1 MKKFIVH
8 VFTEIFDDDFYNI
21 IQVREKF
28 KSTYKTDIEFNEI
41 EDKFY
46 GLIGEGLA
54 VSSDYTDDTAYF
66 RINLIGDREIETLLE
81 FLSRF
86 EKIDEELDFTKD
98 FSNFDYSDYI
108 QIDSGDVCLDNEI
121 KLKIKDYL
129 LCKNIDFKI
138 LRGNE
143 IYEKGASSYWVVYL
157 IAVGA
162 GLSVEL
168 IKGIYSLIKDK
179 IYDKD
184 DIKSISV
191 KETVKTFLI
200 TEYNLKPTDIYLS
213 RFFKRHESDII
224 ELTYKSKAAKYYIE
238 TNNTGEIIK
247 AKKTKFI
254 KSKNKVH

>member
-8 VFTEIFDDDFYNI
+8 VFSEIFDDDFYDI
-21 IQVREKF
+21 IEVREKF

-54 VSSDYTDDTAYF
+54 VSSDYSDDTAYF
-66 RINLIGDREIETLLE
+66 RINLIGDREIDRLLE
-81 FLSRF
+81 FLSQF
-86 EKIDEELDFTKD
+86 EKIDEELDFIKD

-108 QIDSGDVCLDNEI
+108 QIDTGDVYLDTEI
-121 KLKIKDYL
+121 KSKIKDYL
-129 LCKNIDFKI
+129 ISNKIDSKI

-143 IYEKGASSYWVVYL
+143 IYEKGASSYWEVYL

-162 GLSVEL
+162 GLSIEI

-179 IYDKD
+179 LFDKD

-191 KETVKTFLI
+191 KETVKSFLI

-213 RFFKRHESDII
+213 RFFKRNESDIV
-224 ELTYKSKAAKYYIE
+224 ELTYKSKTAKYYIE

-247 AKKTKFI
+247 AKKSKFK
-254 KSKNKVH
+254 KSKK